1 MWWLK
6 DGQPLRTGSRVRL
19 LTKEHIKIT
28 SVTKEDRG
36 MYQCFIKNENDAV
49 QATAEMKLGG
59 KIIQHNFNNP
69 LRRNFLRYIMLLLV
83 KGKYELLILE
93 V

>member
-6 DGQPLRTGSRVRL
+6 DGLPLRTGSRVRL

-28 SVTKEDRG
+28 SITKEDRG
-36 MYQCFIKNENDAV
+36 MYQCFTKNENDAV

-59 KIIQHNFNNP
+59 KIILPFQQSPSQVIPFIVN
-69 LRRNFLRYIMLLLV
+69 V
-83 KGKYELLILE
+83 VG
-93 V
+93 

>member
-1 MWWLK
+1 MTGFPRTNIWWLK

-28 SVTKEDRG
+28 SVSKEDRG
-36 MYQCFIKNENDAV
+36 MYQCFVKNENDAV

-59 KIIQHNFNNP
+59 KLYNQ
-69 LRRNFLRYIMLLLV
+69 LFLINISIFYIF
-83 KGKYELLILE
+83 
-93 V
+93 